1 MRRIVTGHDEAGNPV
16 ILYDGEPPTV
26 MDFGGIVTT
35 ELWVTDATPPDLE
48 RRDDTSLREWE
59 IDPPAG
65 GAAFRSVTILPR
77 SERDEPGEGDPEF
90 MGAHRTDTLDFVVVV
105 SGEITMT
112 IGDREVTLRQG
123 DSVVQRATAHNW
135 ENRGTEPCVLAGVL
149 ISTR

>member
-1 MRRIVTGHDEAGNPV
+1 VRRIVTGHDEGGNPT
-16 ILYDGEPPTV
+16 ILFEGEPPTV

-48 RRDDTSLREWE
+48 RPDDTSLREWE
-59 IDPPAG
+59 IDPPPG
-65 GAAFRSVTILPR
+65 GAAFRSVTIMPQ
-77 SERDEPGEGDPEF
+77 SERTDGGDEDPEF
-90 MGAHRTDTLDFVVVV
+90 LGAHRTDTLDFVVVV

-135 ENRGTEPCVLAGVL
+135 ENRGSVPCVLAGVL
-149 ISTR
+149 ISAR